1 MVISDHEANRV
12 GDGLGVGYRQKQF
25 CPERGDQSRT
35 WTKVGPF
42 LFDQPLGSGG
52 ALHTPAIELISHLA
66 MKSAADGVREAQF
79 DRAKAETVFIPNTH
93 CRQITAGHKPP
104 KLNLLHAEQY
114 PELAERQ
121 EAFINDFCALQFRR
135 RCVDNSCDV
144 CQDHWPVPV

>member
-52 ALHTPAIELISHLA
+52 AHASYRVDLTSRHES
-66 MKSAADGVREAQF
+66 ADGVRDAQF
-79 DRAKAETVFIPNTH
+79 DRAKAETVFMALV
-93 CRQITAGHKPP
+93 RTA
-104 KLNLLHAEQY
+104 
-114 PELAERQ
+114 
-121 EAFINDFCALQFRR
+121 
-135 RCVDNSCDV
+135 
-144 CQDHWPVPV
+144 WT